1 MLLCSTVATFIVM
14 AMLDV
19 NGQPVAAFIYHDA
32 MTESRCDTP
41 HLFAKGE
48 RHSKQGKTISNRM
61 FADALYPIIGR
72 QYMAASTTRA
82 SLANAVHFLLMD
94 PT

>member
-1 MLLCSTVATFIVM
+1 MLLYSTVATFVVM

-48 RHSKQGKTISNRM
+48 RHSKQGKTISNRV
-61 FADALYPIIGR
+61 FAVEIVCIQR
-72 QYMAASTTRA
+72 CKFQFCNTFR
-82 SLANAVHFLLMD
+82 D
-94 PT
+94 PPPS

>member
-1 MLLCSTVATFIVM
+1 
-14 AMLDV
+14 MLDV

-48 RHSKQGKTISNRM
+48 RHSKQGKTISNRV
-61 FADALYPIIGR
+61 FAVEIVCIQRCKLQFCNTFR
-72 QYMAASTTRA
+72 
-82 SLANAVHFLLMD
+82 F
-94 PT
+94 PTPS